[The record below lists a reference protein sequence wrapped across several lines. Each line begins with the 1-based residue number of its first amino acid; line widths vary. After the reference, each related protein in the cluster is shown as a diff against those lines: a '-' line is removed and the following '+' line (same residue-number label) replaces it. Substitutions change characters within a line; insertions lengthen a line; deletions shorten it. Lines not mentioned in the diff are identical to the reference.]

1 MTQGLQAFSEQ
12 MAELAAGAAPSILR
26 VDARRRLPASGIA
39 WSDEL
44 IITAHHVVEFDA
56 DISVAGAD
64 GQERAA
70 ELVGRDPRNDLAL
83 LRVDG
88 GLQPANWAA
97 EDALRVGNVALVVAR
112 PGMYRASAGIVSGIL
127 RADDARQRRRR
138 MRAAFQQ
145 MGRGKGRNRRRGKWQ
160 RRMRE
165 WGGIGLAEGLLRLDL
180 IMYPGFSGGGA
191 IGADG
196 SVHGMATSG
205 FGGGAAIA
213 LPLSAL
219 RRSVTALLAD
229 GAVHS
234 GYIGIGVQAAQLPQ
248 AVAEALGQE
257 TGLLIVSVEAG
268 SPAAAAGMLVGDI
281 LLALD
286 DRALEDVDELQ
297 LALATLP
304 VGSAVATAYAR
315 GGVLQE
321 GSVVIGAR

>member
-1 MTQGLQAFSEQ
+1 
-12 MAELAAGAAPSILR
+12 
-26 VDARRRLPASGIA
+26 
-39 WSDEL
+39 
-44 IITAHHVVEFDA
+44 
-56 DISVAGAD
+56 
-64 GQERAA
+64 
-70 ELVGRDPRNDLAL
+70 
-83 LRVDG
+83 
-88 GLQPANWAA
+88 
-97 EDALRVGNVALVVAR
+97 
-112 PGMYRASAGIVSGIL
+112 
-127 RADDARQRRRR
+127 
-138 MRAAFQQ
+138 
-145 MGRGKGRNRRRGKWQ
+145 
-160 RRMRE
+160 
-165 WGGIGLAEGLLRLDL
+165 
-180 IMYPGFSGGGA
+180 
-191 IGADG
+191 
-196 SVHGMATSG
+196 MATSG

-315 GGVLQE
+315 GGVLRE
-321 GSVVIGAR
+321 GSVAIGAR